1 MFDAIWRD
9 VRHALRSL
17 RRTPG
22 FTAAAILSLTLGI
35 GANVAIVT
43 LLDAVLLKP
52 LPVGTAGALVALY
65 ETAAKGSPDTR
76 GDTGQLLVSSYPRFQ
91 RLQEALGSRG
101 ALAAT
106 TRSTRLTVRTP
117 QRPQMETAQ
126 AQLVSGNYFSVL
138 GASIIDGRS
147 LTADD
152 ARADRHSAVA
162 IVSAA
167 FANRRLGGVEKAVGQ
182 ALIVNDLRVSVIGVA
197 AQGFGGAWTD
207 SVADLWLPLSLQQD
221 LRYRTNVSSYANAD
235 RDQPWMSQDRIA
247 WLTII
252 ARIPPALLPQA
263 RAILQSTNQ
272 GGLVDLAAAFEDE
285 ESRQEIR
292 QHRLAVEPLSRGF
305 SGLRERFGDALLALA
320 AMVGIVLLLTCA
332 NLTNLLLARANGRW
346 QEIAVRTALGA
357 TRWAL
362 FRQCLIESLLL
373 AAAGGLAGLMVGQW
387 GSQLLASDV
396 LNTQRDLLPP
406 AFTIDRRMLSFAAL
420 ATGTAVLLFG
430 VFPAWRATRADARV
444 GLAANVRSGALPVSV
459 LRSMRP
465 LVIAQLTMSFV
476 LVMAAGLFA
485 RTLVSFAHVDIGF
498 NPHGVIEVTLDPVLS
513 GYTREQ
519 MPALS
524 DRVLAAVRTV
534 PGVVSAAFSF
544 CSLGANCTS
553 SFRIPASGGA
563 PEQRVPVHN
572 SLVGPGYFAM
582 LGARRLSGR
591 EFTDRDT
598 ASSPRIAVIS
608 ESLARQFFPG
618 QEAVGKRVG
627 YQQYDVEIVGVVGDV
642 RGADLRQAPAPVL
655 YVPMAQPPAF
665 LVPASNLDIRV
676 SGDAGRAALAIRDA
690 IRRAEPGLF
699 VDRIQALDERL
710 GRAPL
715 RERLVAY
722 LSWAF
727 GALALFLACVGLYGV
742 LSYSVAERTRELGIR
757 TALGAR
763 PDVLARMIL
772 REAAYIVVPGVVIGG
787 VAARFA
793 GGLVKSL
800 LFGVTA
806 FDPSMYIAVIGVLA
820 AVAVGATFAP
830 ARRAARLDPI
840 RALRME

>member
-1 MFDAIWRD
+1 MLDAIWRD

-65 ETAAKGSPDTR
+65 ETATKGSPDTK
-76 GDTGQLLVSSYPRFQ
+76 GGTGQLLVFSYPRFQ

-101 ALAAT
+101 TLAAM
-106 TRSTRLTVRTP
+106 TRSTRVTLRTP

-126 AQLVSGNYFSVL
+126 AQLVSGDYFSVL
-138 GASIIDGRS
+138 GASIVDGRS

-152 ARADRHSAVA
+152 ARADRHSPVA
-162 IVSAA
+162 IVSAT

-197 AQGFGGAWTD
+197 APGFGGAWTD

-221 LRYRTNVSSYANAD
+221 LRYRTNVSSYANAN

-252 ARIPPALLPQA
+252 ARIPPAQLPQA
-263 RAILQSTNQ
+263 RAILQATNQ
-272 GGLVDLAAAFEDE
+272 RGLVDLAAAFADE
-285 ESRQEIR
+285 ESREEILR
-292 QHRLAVEPLSRGF
+292 HRLAVEPLARGF

-332 NLTNLLLARANGRW
+332 NLANLLLARANGRGH
-346 QEIAVRTALGA
+346 EIAVRTALGA

-373 AAAGGLAGLMVGQW
+373 AAAGGLSALVVGHW

-430 VFPAWRATRADARV
+430 VFPSWRATRADARI
-444 GLAANVRSGALPVSV
+444 GLAANVRSSLPVSV

-524 DRVLAAVRTV
+524 DRVLATVRTV

-553 SFRIPASGGA
+553 SFRIPPSGVA

-582 LGARRLSGR
+582 LGARRVNGR

-598 ASSPRIAVIS
+598 ASSPRVAVIS

-618 QEAVGKRVG
+618 QEAVGRRVG
-627 YQQYDVEIVGVVGDV
+627 YQQYEVEIVGVVGDV
-642 RGADLRQAPAPVL
+642 RGVDLRQAPAPVL
-655 YVPMAQPPAF
+655 YVPIAQPPAF

-676 SGDAGRAALAIRDA
+676 SGDTGRAALAIREA
-690 IRRAEPGLF
+690 IRRVEPGLF

-722 LSWAF
+722 LSWTF

-772 REAAYIVVPGVVIGG
+772 REAVYIVVPGVVIGA

-793 GGLVKSL
+793 GGLVQSL

-806 FDPSMYIAVIGVLA
+806 LDPSMYIAVIGVLA
-820 AVAVGATFAP
+820 VVAFGATFAP